1 MQDRHRGSLFVLI
14 AAFLCFYVVGY
25 GVMRWR
31 KVLIRSEYYPKG
43 TSLGDPV
50 ITSIAPGHD
59 LRTSSLGNFK
69 NQVAPSVAFLFTPM
83 RLIESAF
90 WNARR

>member
-1 MQDRHRGSLFVLI
+1 MQDRRRGSLLVLVVAVLGVYI
-14 AAFLCFYVVGY
+14 AGY

-43 TSLGDPV
+43 ASLGDPV
-50 ITSIAPGHD
+50 ITEIAPGRD
-59 LRTSSLGNFK
+59 LRTSGLGNFK
-69 NQVAPSVAFLFTPM
+69 NQVAPSVAFAFTPM

-90 WNARR
+90 WNSRR